1 MVIIRDES
9 LVKKA
14 IDFASNALDADEIF
28 QLTHISL
35 SGRKAVEKR
44 IEEIKGNNFY
54 YCYLFDVPNIHPDDR
69 EKYIRILAYLAF

>member
-1 MVIIRDES
+1 MNKINVEWKSIINNLLALFFMVIIRDES

-54 YCYLFDVPNIHPDDR
+54 S
-69 EKYIRILAYLAF
+69 